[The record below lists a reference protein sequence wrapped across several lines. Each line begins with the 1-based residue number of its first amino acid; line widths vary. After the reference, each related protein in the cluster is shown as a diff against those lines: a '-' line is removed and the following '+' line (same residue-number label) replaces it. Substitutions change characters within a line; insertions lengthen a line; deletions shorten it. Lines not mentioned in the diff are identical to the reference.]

1 MTFFTKRP
9 AHDKTKKRLSL
20 TLSVIYLFLIAF
32 PAIRGTAAPLLW
44 RVEGPRPSYLYGTVH
59 SSDPRLK
66 GMAPSV
72 FKALDACQSFHPE
85 VELSPDIAGQMA
97 ARLFNPAAPDLETCL
112 PPPLWE
118 RVKVA
123 GASLGLPELLLHRLS
138 PGLAALLFAAP
149 PEETD
154 ISATVDG
161 QLYEHSQARGLT
173 IAALETVDE
182 QLNLFDQL
190 KPAQAQALLVESLD
204 DFEAGHA
211 QLDRLLDACVSGDE
225 GRIAA
230 EVEAEFKNP
239 SVHELA
245 NPLLYQRNKVMAARA
260 EVYLKRGGAFVAVGA
275 AHLVGPRSMIA
286 LLRSRGFKI
295 TRVQ

>member
-1 MTFFTKRP
+1 MTRP
-9 AHDKTKKRLSL
+9 KKRLSL
-20 TLSVIYLFLIAF
+20 TLSVIYLFLIAL
-32 PAIRGTAAPLLW
+32 PAISLAAPPLLW
-44 RVEGPRPSYLYGTVH
+44 RVEGPRPSYLYGTMH
-59 SSDPRLK
+59 SSDPRLV
-66 GMAPSV
+66 GIAPSV
-72 FKALDACQSFHPE
+72 FTALDACQSFHPE
-85 VELSPDIAGQMA
+85 IELTPDLAGLMA
-97 ARLFNPAAPDLETCL
+97 ARLFNPTAADLETSL

-118 RVKVA
+118 RLKVA
-123 GASLGLPELLLHRLS
+123 GASLGLPDLLLHRLS

-161 QLYEHSQARGLT
+161 QLYEHCQARGLT
-173 IAALETVDE
+173 IAALETIDE

-204 DFEAGHA
+204 DFEAGHPH
-211 QLDRLLDACVSGDE
+211 LNRLLDAYVSGDE

-230 EVEAEFKNP
+230 EVEAEFRDS
-239 SVHELA
+239 SVHELV
-245 NPLLYQRNKVMAARA
+245 NPLLYQRNQVMAKRA

-275 AHLVGPRSMIA
+275 AHLVGPRSLIA

>member
-1 MTFFTKRP
+1 MTRS
-9 AHDKTKKRLSL
+9 KKRLSL
-20 TLSVIYLFLIAF
+20 TLSAIYLFLIAF
-32 PAIRGTAAPLLW
+32 PAISLTAAPLLW

-66 GMAPSV
+66 GIAPSV

-85 VELSPDIAGQMA
+85 IELSPDMAGLMA
-97 ARLFNPAAPDLETCL
+97 ARLFNPTAPDLETSL

-118 RVKVA
+118 RLKVA

-173 IAALETVDE
+173 IAALETIDE

-190 KPAQAQALLVESLD
+190 KPAQARALLVESLD
-204 DFEAGHA
+204 DFEAGHP
-211 QLDRLLDACVSGDE
+211 QLNRLLDAYVSGDE

-230 EVEAEFKNP
+230 EVEAEFKNS
-239 SVHELA
+239 SVHELV
-245 NPLLYQRNKVMAARA
+245 NPLLYQRNQVMAARA

-286 LLRSRGFKI
+286 LLRSKGFKI
-295 TRVQ
+295 TRMR